1 MDPRTGKVYEI
12 GEDNTFVLTDP
23 RALMNSVNSP
33 LIINERNCIHFC
45 KHCAERNCDK
55 RSRHTRAICEDFDPA
70 KGCTDDFRTRFG
82 SDVNKPNRR

>member
-12 GEDNTFVLTDP
+12 GEDNTFVLTDS

-45 KHCAERNCDK
+45 KHCAERNATSVLAIRG
-55 RSRHTRAICEDFDPA
+55 RSARTSTLLKVVQTIFAPA
-70 KGCTDDFRTRFG
+70 SGAM
-82 SDVNKPNRR
+82 